1 MRTLTGIIA
10 ALFVSS
16 AAWAPPP
23 APSPPWGEPGIID
36 GQVIDP
42 LWMGHVESVRAEIG
56 RQREAA
62 FEALEEEMRQP
73 VEGMPSPGSRITLRM
88 LSEDPSWGYLAGFTG
103 VCGWRIPN
111 PAAPEPEC
119 LWRAR
124 FVSASDAYERAN
136 QIGRESFDPQAA
148 VAWLQE
154 RDIHATYEDA
164 WQYAPYGAESAIEA
178 VASEAVETFVTDS
191 AECPQIAEAIATLSE
206 RLANGTGTILGSL
219 TPPPPPHAPLMRVEI
234 DRAVAGNALTNMSI
248 SGYSGSVAQEI
259 HALLINAL
267 EACHPDLL
275 R

>member
-1 MRTLTGIIA
+1 MRVLAGLIATLMVSGEA
-10 ALFVSS
+10 AP
-16 AAWAPPP
+16 APPP
-23 APSPPWGEPGIID
+23 PPPPWGEPGIID

-42 LWMGHVESVRAEIG
+42 LWMGHVEAMRAEIG

-73 VEGMPSPGSRITLRM
+73 AEGMPSPGSQITIRM
-88 LSEDPSWGYLAGFTG
+88 ITEDPSWGYVAGFTG
-103 VCGWRIPN
+103 VCGWRVAN
-111 PAAPEPEC
+111 PSAPEPEC
-119 LWRAR
+119 IWRVR
-124 FVSASDAYERAN
+124 FVSSPEAYERAI

-178 VASEAVETFVTDS
+178 VAADAVETFVTDS
-191 AECPQIAEAIATLSE
+191 AECPDISAAIAAVGD
-206 RLANGTGTILGSL
+206 RLTNGTEFTLGSL

-234 DRAVAGNALTNMSI
+234 DLAVTGNALTNIAFNGYRGSI
-248 SGYSGSVAQEI
+248 AQEI
-259 HALLINAL
+259 HVLLINAL